1 VAAKKPAV
9 QEKVVKKAKPQ
20 VKVKIPKQVS
30 SSTDKVWRKLMITA
44 IREAAHHAKYSQ
56 IGKEVKTSG
65 ASKDTSTETI

>member
-1 VAAKKPAV
+1 MASKKPVV
-9 QEKVVKKAKPQ
+9 QEKVKKAKPQ

-30 SSTDKVWRKLMITA
+30 SSTDKVWRRLMITA